1 MPPATWMVAPS
12 QRAWTGN
19 STARVTPW
27 RVRSPGSR
35 SSTTLAPETSPS
47 GTGWRRRKLAVGKRV
62 VSRPSSRMRP
72 SRGSTSVRSR
82 VMSTVTSAPVTA
94 PPAMVTVPLTAGER
108 PTTSLGAEIDPSRSR
123 TR

>member
-19 STARVTPW
+19 STGRVTPW